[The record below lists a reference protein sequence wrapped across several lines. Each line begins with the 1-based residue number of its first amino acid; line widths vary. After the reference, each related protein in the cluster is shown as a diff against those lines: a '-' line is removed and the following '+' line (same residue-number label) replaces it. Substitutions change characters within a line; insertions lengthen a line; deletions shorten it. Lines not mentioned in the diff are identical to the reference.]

1 MDNLTEKKE
10 NVLLKIGSFCIL
22 IGGIVAGLIG
32 IFNGAAVM
40 LAMTVMDDE
49 TMRTLDEYA
58 MQESDGLFGSGA
70 VTGIA
75 NAVAIAVIVFAAI
88 LMIINIIVGAV
99 GLSRCKKNAQKYTF
113 FLGWGIALLVIGLFS
128 LGQLFSL
135 RGVFSA
141 ASGIVGPLLF
151 IIGGIQENKA
161 ANAEQSGS
169 L

>member
-22 IGGIVAGLIG
+22 IGGIVSGLIG

-49 TMRTLDEYA
+49 TMRALDEYA
-58 MQESDGLFGSGA
+58 MQESDGLFGSSA

-75 NAVAIAVIVFAAI
+75 IVVIVFAAI
-88 LMIINIIVGAV
+88 LMVINIIVGAV
-99 GLSRCKKNAQKYTF
+99 GLSRCKKNPQKYTF

>member
-58 MQESDGLFGSGA
+58 MQESDGLFGSGD
-70 VTGIA
+70 
-75 NAVAIAVIVFAAI
+75 
-88 LMIINIIVGAV
+88 IVGRHPV
-99 GLSRCKKNAQKYTF
+99 HHHSQRGRHCGDRLCRHTDDHQHHRRRC
-113 FLGWGIALLVIGLFS
+113 
-128 LGQLFSL
+128 
-135 RGVFSA
+135 
-141 ASGIVGPLLF
+141 GPVPL
-151 IIGGIQENKA
+151 
-161 ANAEQSGS
+161 
-169 L
+169 